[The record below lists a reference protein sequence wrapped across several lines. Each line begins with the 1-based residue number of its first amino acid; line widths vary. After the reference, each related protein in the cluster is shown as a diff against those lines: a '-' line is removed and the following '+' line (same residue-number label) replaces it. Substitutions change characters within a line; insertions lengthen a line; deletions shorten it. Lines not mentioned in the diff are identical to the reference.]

1 MKQVEFDETLRLMRV
16 EREQK
21 TSRLKTMMAELD
33 VEISKK
39 GEHIHNMQAEYEG
52 LKLQKKML
60 AKEKNRIES
69 EYSEKYQNF
78 IRNNEGHVTRNL
90 CDVSDWAIVNE
101 LAARGYTLE
110 GGGLSHKDRAQE
122 WLDDYNKKL
131 QPKEDDG
138 KEVAV

>member
-16 EREQK
+16 EREQR
-21 TSRLKTMMAELD
+21 TSHLKRMMAELD
-33 VEISKK
+33 VKISKK
-39 GEHIHNMQAEYEG
+39 GEQIHNMQAEYAD

-60 AKEKNRIES
+60 FKEKESIEQ
-69 EYSEKYQNF
+69 EYNEKCQNF

-101 LAARGYTLE
+101 LVARGYTIV
-110 GGGLSHKDRAQE
+110 GGALSHKERDAE
-122 WLDDYNKKL
+122 WLANYNKKL

>member
-16 EREQK
+16 EREQE
-21 TSRLKTMMAELD
+21 TSRLKTMMAKLD
-33 VEISKK
+33 CEISKK

-60 AKEKNRIES
+60 AKEVTRIEC
-69 EYSEKYQNF
+69 EHIEKYQNF
-78 IRNNEGHVTRNL
+78 IRNNKGHATRNL
-90 CDVSDWAIVNE
+90 CDVSDWALVNE

-110 GGGLSHKDRAQE
+110 GGALSHKERDAE

-131 QPKEDDG
+131 QPK
-138 KEVAV
+138 KEMETEK

>member
-21 TSRLKTMMAELD
+21 TSRLKIMMAELD

-39 GEHIHNMQAEYEG
+39 GEQLHKMQAEYEG

-60 AKEKNRIES
+60 AKEKTRIEC
-69 EYSEKYQNF
+69 EYNEKCQNF
-78 IRNNEGHVTRNL
+78 IKNNEGHVTRNL
-90 CDVSDWAIVNE
+90 CDVSDWAVINE

-110 GGGLSHKDRAQE
+110 GGVLSHKDRAQE

-131 QPKEDDG
+131 QPKEETETE
-138 KEVAV
+138 K